1 MKTGK
6 LLLIETKPMTNEAD
20 KATENIE
27 KYELL
32 IKQTNILKVKLDAED
47 AAREAVKEKE
57 KLIAKALK
65 LKEKN

>member
-6 LLLIETKPMTNEAD
+6 LLLIETKRMTNEAD

-32 IKQTNILKVKLDAED
+32 IK
-47 AAREAVKEKE
+47 
-57 KLIAKALK
+57 
-65 LKEKN
+65 